1 LLNLEIK
8 TGQIVSQF
16 LYYDLNHK
24 MTKFEILFFMKVVDM
39 DVTFQMKLT
48 LLKLEWQNTKY
59 GRQPEDR

>member
-48 LLKLEWQNTKY
+48 LLKLE
-59 GRQPEDR
+59 